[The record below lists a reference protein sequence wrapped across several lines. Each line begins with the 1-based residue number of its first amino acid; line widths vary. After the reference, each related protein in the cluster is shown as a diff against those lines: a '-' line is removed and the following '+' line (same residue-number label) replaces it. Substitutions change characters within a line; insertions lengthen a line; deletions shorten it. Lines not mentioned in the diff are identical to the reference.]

1 MLSLVSKLGFSIEA
15 IAQNQ
20 DRCRSGFI
28 TPTETFACFAG
39 SQAPAWEPRKRS
51 SSFARQEARASRFEF
66 PSWSLGT
73 SGSFYKDSHRQQNFH
88 TWQWLKS
95 NFDVGLL
102 KEAAQSKAKPLR

>member
-1 MLSLVSKLGFSIEA
+1 
-15 IAQNQ
+15 
-20 DRCRSGFI
+20 
-28 TPTETFACFAG
+28 
-39 SQAPAWEPRKRS
+39 
-51 SSFARQEARASRFEF
+51 
-66 PSWSLGT
+66 LGT